1 MLPAFADVLRK
12 ELGLPVFD
20 HTSLVDMV
28 HPRHLSSSDRYRY
41 RFIRFPPLTP
51 SPPPHHP
58 SPPLTAPH

>member
-28 HPRHLSSSDRYRY
+28 HPS
-41 RFIRFPPLTP
+41 PPL
-51 SPPPHHP
+51 PHHP
-58 SPPLTAPH
+58 LTTPSSPLTAPH